1 MSLVYQIYMR
11 KSILL
16 LIIISCIGC
25 VLAFTVFSKLKIVC
39 LITSAVI
46 ATVALIMA
54 LKNRKE
60 N

>member
-1 MSLVYQIYMR
+1 MR